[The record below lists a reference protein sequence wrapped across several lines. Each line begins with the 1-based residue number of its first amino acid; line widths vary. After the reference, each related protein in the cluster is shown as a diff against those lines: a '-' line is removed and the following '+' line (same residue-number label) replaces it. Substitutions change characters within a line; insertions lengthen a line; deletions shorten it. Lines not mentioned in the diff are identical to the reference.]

1 MNGLPIGG
9 SSALVTMR
17 QMSGKFAKEK
27 HDQARPKQRGTADE
41 EDNTGQN
48 AAEELTKVLASTELN
63 ANESEL
69 CNTSTAE
76 VLTTQDSTMLE
87 SEGPP
92 AAVMQD
98 TRTTGASAQSIEK
111 GQDLTVN
118 ELEEM
123 LRKKRNEDKKNP
135 GKTDNKEKKTMRTRS
150 TSLRRNTENK

>member
-1 MNGLPIGG
+1 MLVLV
-9 SSALVTMR
+9 ALAFCV
-17 QMSGKFAKEK
+17 FAEEEK
-27 HDQARPKQRGTADE
+27 HDQARPNQRGTADE

-92 AAVMQD
+92 AAVLPD
-98 TRTTGASAQSIEK
+98 TRTTRTSAQSIEK
-111 GQDLTVN
+111 GRDLTVD

-123 LRKKRNEDKKNP
+123 LRKKRNEDKKSQE
-135 GKTDNKEKKTMRTRS
+135 KTNNKERKAMRTRS
-150 TSLRRNTENK
+150 TSLRQNAENK